1 MGQQAKPEDKKGF
14 NYMLYKMAESS
25 GAKPQHTNHEGR
37 DYKWIVI
44 NHPNGARTVVV
55 NGWHPTMPGL
65 RNRDKQFLTTLIED
79 LKSTGEPGNGVQ
91 YRSIPENV
99 IAKVVSG

>member
-1 MGQQAKPEDKKGF
+1 
-14 NYMLYKMAESS
+14 
-25 GAKPQHTNHEGR
+25 
-37 DYKWIVI
+37 
-44 NHPNGARTVVV
+44 
-55 NGWHPTMPGL
+55 MPGL
-65 RNRDKQFLTTLIED
+65 RNRDTQFLTTLIED